1 MILDAD
7 KLKKTL
13 LDDMRVDLSEEF
25 DRNFGRKAFFSEKW
39 KQRAFSYPRGSLMAV
54 SNSLR
59 RSINA
64 EVVRDG
70 VRFTSAVPYAAA
82 HNEGAKIPVTPRMKK
97 FFWAKYKSTKQDMWK
112 FLALKKVGSV
122 IELPERR
129 FIGNGPDTTRLIETV
144 ITDFCKEFGL
154 QLAEVI
160 RKGQ

>member
-1 MILDAD
+1 MLAPNR
-7 KLKKTL
+7 LKQTL
-13 LDDMRVDLSEEF
+13 LTDIKVELYEEF
-25 DRNFGRKAFFSEKW
+25 DLNFGRKAFFSEKW
-39 KQRAFSYPRGSLMAV
+39 QQRAFPYPRGSIMAV
-54 SNSLR
+54 SNALR

-70 VRFTSAVPYAAA
+70 VRFTSAMPYAAA
-82 HNEGAKIPVTPRMKK
+82 HNEGAKITVTPRMKK

-112 FLALKKVGSV
+112 FMALKKVGST

-129 FIGNGPDTTRLIETV
+129 FIGDGPDTQRLIETV

-154 QLAEVI
+154 QLAEVL

>member
-13 LDDMRVDLSEEF
+13 LTDIKVELYEEF
-25 DRNFGRKAFFSEKW
+25 DLNFGRKAFFSDKW

-70 VRFTSAVPYAAA
+70 VRFTSAMPYAAA

-112 FLALKKVGSV
+112 FLALKNVGSV

-129 FIGNGPDTTRLIETV
+129 FIGNGPDTTRLIKTV

-160 RKGQ
+160 RKG